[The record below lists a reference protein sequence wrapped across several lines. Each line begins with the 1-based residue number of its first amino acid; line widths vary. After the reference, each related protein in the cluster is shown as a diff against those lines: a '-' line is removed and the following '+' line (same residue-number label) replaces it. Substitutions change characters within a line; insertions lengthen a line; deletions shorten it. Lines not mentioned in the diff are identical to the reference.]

1 MPRILDC
8 LQNLFLKR
16 FLTFMLRDQSLE
28 LDLGPSEISA
38 AGETTAVAFCDLTVN
53 RPRPKVNSNECH
65 AHLRGL
71 FCGLDCMSCDES

>member
-38 AGETTAVAFCDLTVN
+38 AGETTAGASCDLAVN
-53 RPRPKVNSNECH
+53 RPKPKMNPNECH
-65 AHLRGL
+65 A
-71 FCGLDCMSCDES
+71 